1 MNDGYSIGCYGLN
14 DVLYAK
20 FLYARWAELTGTV
33 DECDFSTISLL
44 IYAHIPIKWVY
55 GRVV

>member
-33 DECDFSTISLL
+33 DECDF
-44 IYAHIPIKWVY
+44 
-55 GRVV
+55 